1 MKNRNF
7 KLKIHAKGTSFLKLI
22 LKKIGFTPLK
32 VDGVFYSF
40 YENSKYHK
48 LNIKIDKFLQKL
60 IDKGFAPFLLHR
72 GQTTIVLSQK

>member
-32 VDGVFYSF
+32 VDGAFYSF
-40 YENSKYHK
+40 SENPKYHE
-48 LNIKIDKFLQKL
+48 LNIKIDNFLQKL
-60 IDKGFAPFLLHR
+60 IDEGFAPFLLHR